1 MGAPKCSFTNP
12 GRCSWFRYGSRFRA
26 RSHSS
31 FPANSEERQER
42 AASDLAMVHQRDS
55 NPSVSER
62 TPPVPFSLRKRTSDQ
77 VRVAGLKESRAGHHV
92 EELGPTAE
100 RLANS
105 SPMSLITPTM
115 RAFPMRN
122 ALRPGFM
129 SPTSVHPAGNP
140 FSSSRFRR
148 YQHRV
153 LTDRIYRG
161 PLSDWVSICTQISDL
176 KVAWRFNL
184 PICTTFAALGVAAR

>member
-1 MGAPKCSFTNP
+1 MPLPTWPWSISEIPT
-12 GRCSWFRYGSRFRA
+12 RWSA
-26 RSHSS
+26 RGLHSLHS
-31 FPANSEERQER
+31 ADE
-42 AASDLAMVHQRDS
+42 SD
-55 NPSVSER
+55 
-62 TPPVPFSLRKRTSDQ
+62 RTSDQ